1 MSENKARLK
10 TDKGDIVIEF
20 FPDVAPKHVENFKDL
35 TKRGFYNEKIFH
47 RVIPNFMIQ
56 GGCSIGSG
64 TGGHPDGIKLKAE
77 FNDKPHVPGA
87 VSAARTND
95 PDSAGT
101 QFFICHGRHST
112 FLDGK
117 YTVFG
122 QVIEGM
128 DVVDQIVTAP
138 RDPSNDRPHEPVSMG
153 TVTLEA

>member
-1 MSENKARLK
+1 MSESKARLK

-20 FPDVAPKHVENFKDL
+20 FPDVAPKHVANFQDL
-35 TKRGFYNEKIFH
+35 TKRGFYNDKIFH

-56 GGCSIGSG
+56 GGCANG
-64 TGGHPDGIKLKAE
+64 TGMGGHPDGIKLQAE

-95 PDSAGT
+95 PNSAGT
-101 QFFICHGRHST
+101 QFFICHGTHSK

-122 QVIEGM
+122 QVVEGM
-128 DVVDQIVTAP
+128 DVVEQIVNAP
-138 RDPSNDRPHEPVSMG
+138 RDPSNDRPHEPTSMG
-153 TVTLEA
+153 TVTLEG

>member
-1 MSENKARLK
+1 MSETKARLK

-20 FPDVAPKHVENFKDL
+20 CPDVAPKHVENFKDL
-35 TKRGFYNEKIFH
+35 TRRGFYTNKIFH

-56 GGCSIGSG
+56 GGCATGTG
-64 TGGHPDGIKLKAE
+64 TGGHPDGITLDAE
-77 FNDKPHVPGA
+77 FNDRPHVPGA

-95 PDSAGT
+95 PNSAGT
-101 QFFICHGRHST
+101 QFFICHGRHSS

-128 DVVDQIVTAP
+128 DVVDQIVNAP
-138 RDPSNDRPHEPVSMG
+138 RDPSNDRPHEAISMG
-153 TVTLEA
+153 TVTLED